1 MEIFCNKDS
10 KNFGSKSIIK
20 NFNKTFKKKSYAIL
34 GKNGSG
40 KSTLLKLIANLIL
53 PSSGKI
59 EFIIR
64 NKILNNEEKISSIFF
79 TAHYQE
85 LISEL
90 SVKEL
95 ISFHYKFRR
104 KIKDEKKLV
113 SEFGLENFINS
124 KIENLS
130 SGTEQKLKLLLAF
143 NTVSEY
149 LILDEPCTNLDE
161 DGKKLYKKMYKNFSK
176 NRGIIIATNDKDDI
190 VDKKTEIISIT

>member
-1 MEIFCNKDS
+1 MEIFCNKVS

-79 TAHYQE
+79 TAPYQE

-104 KIKDEKKLV
+104 KIKDEKKLI

>member
-1 MEIFCNKDS
+1 MEIFCNKVS

-40 KSTLLKLIANLIL
+40 KSTLLKLISNLIL

-59 EFIIR
+59 EFIVK
-64 NKILNNEEKISSIFF
+64 NKILNSEEKISSIFF
-79 TAHYQE
+79 TAPYQE

-104 KIKDEKKLV
+104 KIKNEKKLIG
-113 SEFGLENFINS
+113 EFGLENFINS

-176 NRGIIIATNDKDDI
+176 NRGIIIATNNKDDI

>member
-1 MEIFCNKDS
+1 MEIFCNKVS

-40 KSTLLKLIANLIL
+40 KSTLLKLISNLIL

-79 TAHYQE
+79 TAPYQE

-104 KIKDEKKLV
+104 KIKNEKKLIG
-113 SEFGLENFINS
+113 EFGLENFINS
-124 KIENLS
+124 KIENLL

>member
-1 MEIFCNKDS
+1 MEIFCNKVS

-79 TAHYQE
+79 TAPYQE

-104 KIKDEKKLV
+104 KIKNEKKLIG
-113 SEFGLENFINS
+113 EFGLENFINS

-176 NRGIIIATNDKDDI
+176 NRGIIFATNDKDDI

>member
-1 MEIFCNKDS
+1 ML
-10 KNFGSKSIIK
+10 K
-20 NFNKTFKKKSYAIL
+20 NFNKTFKKRSYAIV

-40 KSTLLKLIANLIL
+40 KSTLLKLISNLIL

-59 EFIIR
+59 EFIVK
-64 NKILNNEEKISSIFF
+64 NKILNSEEKISSIFF
-79 TAHYQE
+79 TAPYQE

-104 KIKDEKKLV
+104 KIKNEKKLIG
-113 SEFGLENFINS
+113 EFGLENFINS

>member
-1 MEIFCNKDS
+1 MEIFCNKVS

-40 KSTLLKLIANLIL
+40 KSTLLKLISNLIL

-59 EFIIR
+59 EFIVK
-64 NKILNNEEKISSIFF
+64 NKILNSEEKISSIFF
-79 TAHYQE
+79 TAPYQE

-104 KIKDEKKLV
+104 KIKDEKKLI

>member
-1 MEIFCNKDS
+1 MEIFCNKVS

-40 KSTLLKLIANLIL
+40 KSTLLKLISNLIL

-59 EFIIR
+59 EFIVK
-64 NKILNNEEKISSIFF
+64 NKILNSEEKISSIFF
-79 TAHYQE
+79 TAPYQE

-104 KIKDEKKLV
+104 KIKNEKKLIG
-113 SEFGLENFINS
+113 EFGLENFINS

-143 NTVSEY
+143 NTLSEY

>member
-1 MEIFCNKDS
+1 MEIFCNKVS

-79 TAHYQE
+79 TAPYQE

-104 KIKDEKKLV
+104 KIKNEKKLIG
-113 SEFGLENFINS
+113 EFGLENFINS
-124 KIENLS
+124 KIKNLS

>member
-1 MEIFCNKDS
+1 MEIFCNKVS

-40 KSTLLKLIANLIL
+40 KSTLLKLISNLIL

-59 EFIIR
+59 EFIVK

-79 TAHYQE
+79 TAPYQE

-104 KIKDEKKLV
+104 KIKNEKKLIG
-113 SEFGLENFINS
+113 EFGLENFINS

>member
-1 MEIFCNKDS
+1 MEIFCNKVS
-10 KNFGSKSIIK
+10 KNFGSKPIIK
-20 NFNKTFKKKSYAIL
+20 NFNKTFKKRSYAIV

-40 KSTLLKLIANLIL
+40 KSTLLKLISNLIL

-59 EFIIR
+59 EFIVK
-64 NKILNNEEKISSIFF
+64 NKILNSEERINSIFF
-79 TAHYQE
+79 TAPYQE

-104 KIKDEKKLV
+104 KIKNEKKLIG
-113 SEFGLENFINS
+113 EFGLENFINS

>member
-1 MEIFCNKDS
+1 MEIFCNKVS

-79 TAHYQE
+79 TAPYQE

-104 KIKDEKKLV
+104 KIKNEKKLIG
-113 SEFGLENFINS
+113 EFGLENFINS

>member
-1 MEIFCNKDS
+1 MEIFCNKVS

-40 KSTLLKLIANLIL
+40 KSTLLKLISNLIL

-79 TAHYQE
+79 TAPYQE

-104 KIKDEKKLV
+104 KIKNEKKLIG
-113 SEFGLENFINS
+113 EFGLENFINS

>member
-1 MEIFCNKDS
+1 MEIFCNKVS

-79 TAHYQE
+79 TAPYQE

-104 KIKDEKKLV
+104 KIKNEKKLIG
-113 SEFGLENFINS
+113 EFGLENFINS

-130 SGTEQKLKLLLAF
+130 SGTEQKLKLVLAF
-143 NTVSEY
+143 STVSEY

>member
-1 MEIFCNKDS
+1 MEIFCNKVS

-79 TAHYQE
+79 TAPYQE

-104 KIKDEKKLV
+104 KIKNEKKLIG
-113 SEFGLENFINS
+113 EFGLENFINS

-149 LILDEPCTNLDE
+149 LILDEPCINLDE

>member
-1 MEIFCNKDS
+1 MEIFCNKVS

-59 EFIIR
+59 EFIVK
-64 NKILNNEEKISSIFF
+64 NKILNSEEKISSIFF
-79 TAHYQE
+79 TAPYQE

-104 KIKDEKKLV
+104 KIKNEKKLIG
-113 SEFGLENFINS
+113 EFGLENFINS

>member
-1 MEIFCNKDS
+1 MEIFCNKVS

-40 KSTLLKLIANLIL
+40 KSTLLKLISNLIL

-59 EFIIR
+59 EFIVK
-64 NKILNNEEKISSIFF
+64 NKILNSEEKISSIFF
-79 TAHYQE
+79 TAPYQE

-104 KIKDEKKLV
+104 KIKNEKKLIG
-113 SEFGLENFINS
+113 EFGLENFINS

>member
-1 MEIFCNKDS
+1 MEIFCNKVL
-10 KNFGSKSIIK
+10 KIFGSKSIIK

-40 KSTLLKLIANLIL
+40 KSTLLKLISNLIL

-59 EFIIR
+59 EFIVK
-64 NKILNNEEKISSIFF
+64 NKILNSEEKINSIFF
-79 TAHYQE
+79 TAPYQE

-104 KIKDEKKLV
+104 KIKNEKKLIG
-113 SEFGLENFINS
+113 EFGLENFINS

>member
-1 MEIFCNKDS
+1 MEIFCNKVS

-79 TAHYQE
+79 TAPYQE

-104 KIKDEKKLV
+104 KIKNEKKLI
-113 SEFGLENFINS
+113 SEFGLKNFINS